1 MYLILFCLS
10 SFACLLCLFVC
21 VLFHLVR
28 SFGQVV
34 LVTLWTG
41 FPLTYLYYDRA
52 IFYKIQRIFPYKK
65 IRDSYQ
71 SLLNVKFAYDICY
84 TQARAEDLW
93 QWRDSSFN
101 STFSRTTRNEVLSSA
116 PPPYVRHWFYH
127 LLMLYFCVK
136 DYFHQNEIVG
146 AKPRNVDDTFM
157 MIDWLLMLIDQIKRA
172 DFGLTFTWY
181 TSDMYNE
188 LSLRLCIHMWC
199 VLKVHWYCVS
209 GK

>member
-1 MYLILFCLS
+1 MHLILFCLS
-10 SFACLLCLFVC
+10 SFVCLLCLFVC
-21 VLFHLVR
+21 LLFHLFR
-28 SFGQVV
+28 SFGQFV

-116 PPPYVRHWFYH
+116 PPPLCTPLVISPVNAVFLRKRLFPSKWNCWCEAAECWWY
-127 LLMLYFCVK
+127 LY
-136 DYFHQNEIVG
+136 D
-146 AKPRNVDDTFM
+146 
-157 MIDWLLMLIDQIKRA
+157 DWLIAHADRSNKTGRFRIDIHLIYI
-172 DFGLTFTWY
+172 WY
-181 TSDMYNE
+181 
-188 LSLRLCIHMWC
+188 
-199 VLKVHWYCVS
+199 V
-209 GK
+209 